1 MEVYGESRSSDSGCF
16 SQRLGPRQTEPGNF
30 NLRMYEKKTNKKKNN
45 GQTKQTF
52 AVEAPTDAAI
62 SEATCS
68 HGFNVRHY
76 FLIKLN

>member
-1 MEVYGESRSSDSGCF
+1 MGVLMVVYGGSDSGCF
-16 SQRLGPRQTEPGNF
+16 SERLSPRRTEPGNF
-30 NLRMYEKKTNKKKNN
+30 NLRMYEKTNN

-52 AVEAPTDAAI
+52 AVEAQTDAAI

-76 FLIKLN
+76 FLIRLN

>member
-1 MEVYGESRSSDSGCF
+1 MGALMEVYGGSDSVCF
-16 SQRLGPRQTEPGNF
+16 SERLGSRRTEPGNF
-30 NLRMYEKKTNKKKNN
+30 NLRMYEKKKTKTNN

-52 AVEAPTDAAI
+52 AVEAQTDAVI